1 MTGTDTEPGEI
12 RQPNLQIEHMFDSLV
27 LMSTGRTTPNIL
39 DDVTALDR
47 GADSPAD
54 ALRRIERVR
63 SWLDAKEASAAA
75 RSERDAQQGRG
86 AGSRQDLLAA
96 GTRTSKEANRI
107 ADRAE
112 TLAVSPTLG
121 NALHAGEIGAAHVDA
136 ITSAGRDLDDHQK
149 AELLDDPEVTDAAK
163 RMRPD
168 SFATFLRRK
177 VRAMTAA
184 QAEDKL
190 ARQRNATR
198 LRMWVGRDGM
208 HHLSADFDPE
218 TGNRVFT
225 AVDAEFDALVAA
237 GEPRNDRTRA
247 RAAAAVLQRGHA
259 AGPATTPAEII
270 VIDAGTLATGE
281 IHEHTVCETGSG
293 ADLPPSAVDR
303 VMCES
308 IVLPT
313 VITSGG
319 DRLQVD
325 VGRHA
330 RVANRAQRRALRAM
344 YPSCAF
350 GDCHQTFD
358 RCEIHHLQPWL
369 AGGPT
374 DLANL
379 LPLCSRHHHLVH
391 DRHWRLRLDPDRTL
405 HIAQPDGTHHQTVPI
420 PIDDLLDALAVWP
433 KREPRPLPADSAED
447 RPAHNRA
454 A

>member
-1 MTGTDTEPGEI
+1 
-12 RQPNLQIEHMFDSLV
+12 
-27 LMSTGRTTPNIL
+27 MSTRRTTPSII
-39 DDVTALDR
+39 DDVTALER
-47 GADSPAD
+47 GTDTPAG

-63 SWLDAKEASAAA
+63 SWLDAKEALAAA
-75 RSERDAQQGRG
+75 KSERDAQQGRG

-112 TLAVSPTLG
+112 TLAVAPALG
-121 NALHAGEIGAAHVDA
+121 HALQAGEIGAAHVDA
-136 ITSAGRDLDDHQK
+136 LTSAGRDLDDHRR
-149 AELLDDPEVTDAAK
+149 AELLDHPEVTDAAK

-168 SFATFLRRK
+168 SFATYLRRK

-184 QAEDKL
+184 EADEKL

-208 HHLSADFDPE
+208 HHVSADFDPE
-218 TGNRVFT
+218 TGNRAFT
-225 AVDAEFDALVAA
+225 AIDGEFDSLAAA

-247 RAAAAVLQRGHA
+247 LALAAVLGRGHA
-259 AGPATTPAEII
+259 SGPATTPAEVI

-281 IHEHTVCETGSG
+281 IHEHTVCEMGSG
-293 ADLPPSAVDR
+293 ADLPPSAVAR

-313 VITSGG
+313 VITNGG
-319 DRLQVD
+319 DHLQVD

-344 YPSCAF
+344 YPTCAF
-350 GDCHQTFD
+350 GDCHQPFD

-391 DRHWRLRLDPDRTL
+391 DRRWRLRLDPQRTL
-405 HIAQPDGTHHQTVPI
+405 HIEQPDGAHHQTVPM
-420 PIDDLLDALAVWP
+420 PIDQLLGALAVWP
-433 KREPRPLPADSAED
+433 KREPRPVPAAPAED
-447 RPAHNRA
+447 RSTHNRA